1 MERIRIGIITKPQA
15 LKGEFRL
22 KPDLL
27 NLKEYKKLSSV
38 FIDNKEYIVE
48 RVSLRDTF
56 VILKVK
62 GVERCEDAELLRNR
76 EVFANME
83 IKYEETFDLQGYDV
97 FVGDNNIG
105 KVVDINNYGSKDI
118 LSIKGTQSIMLP
130 VIDGLITEVSDDEK
144 KVILNQDIFEQVAVY
159 EDWYFN
165 IISRNVCPLK
175 RKHFRSCYGKR
186 FIYPE
191 FDKYQGFFRW

>member
-130 VIDGLITEVSDDEK
+130 VINGLITEVSDDEK

-159 EDWYFN
+159 ED
-165 IISRNVCPLK
+165 
-175 RKHFRSCYGKR
+175 
-186 FIYPE
+186 
-191 FDKYQGFFRW
+191 

>member
-22 KPDLL
+22 KPELL

-38 FIDNKEYIVE
+38 FIADKEYLVE
-48 RVSLRDTF
+48 RVSVRDTF
-56 VILKVK
+56 VIIKVE
-62 GVERCEDAELLRNR
+62 GIDRCEDAELLRNR
-76 EVFANME
+76 EVFADME

-97 FVGDNNIG
+97 FVGYKSIG

-118 LSIKGTQSIMLP
+118 LSISGMQSIMLP
-130 VIDGLITEVSDDEK
+130 VIDGLISEVSDDEK
-144 KVILNQDIFEQVAVY
+144 KVILNQDLFEQVAVY
-159 EDWYFN
+159 EDWYID
-165 IISRNVCPLK
+165 IIPWNVHTSK
-175 RKHFRSCYGKR
+175 RKHFRSRYGKR

>member
-27 NLKEYKKLSSV
+27 NLKEYKKISSI
-38 FIDNKEYIVE
+38 FINNKEYLVE

-56 VILKVK
+56 VIMKVE
-62 GVERCEDAELLRNR
+62 GVERCEDAEVLRGK
-76 EVFANME
+76 EVFADME
-83 IKYEETFDLQGYDV
+83 IKYEETFDLQAYDV
-97 FVGDNNIG
+97 FVSDNNIG

-130 VIDGLITEVSDDEK
+130 VIDGLITEVFDDEK
-144 KVILNQDIFEQVAVY
+144 KVVLNQDLFEQVAVY
-159 EDWYFN
+159 ED
-165 IISRNVCPLK
+165 
-175 RKHFRSCYGKR
+175 
-186 FIYPE
+186 
-191 FDKYQGFFRW
+191 

>member
-159 EDWYFN
+159 ED
-165 IISRNVCPLK
+165 
-175 RKHFRSCYGKR
+175 
-186 FIYPE
+186 
-191 FDKYQGFFRW
+191 

>member
-62 GVERCEDAELLRNR
+62 GVGRCEDAELLRNR

-130 VIDGLITEVSDDEK
+130 VINGLITEVSDDEK

-159 EDWYFN
+159 ED
-165 IISRNVCPLK
+165 
-175 RKHFRSCYGKR
+175 
-186 FIYPE
+186 
-191 FDKYQGFFRW
+191 